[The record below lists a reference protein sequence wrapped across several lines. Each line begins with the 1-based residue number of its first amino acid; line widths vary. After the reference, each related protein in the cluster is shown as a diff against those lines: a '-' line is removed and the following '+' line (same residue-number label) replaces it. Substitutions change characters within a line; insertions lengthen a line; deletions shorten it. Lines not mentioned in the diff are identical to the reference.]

1 MGIYFPNG
9 RGDVENRGVPADVE
23 VELEPKAVREG
34 RDPQLEKAV
43 ELVLA
48 KLKESPI
55 TKVKRPP
62 FPNYYKPDLKE
73 PAEGK

>member
-1 MGIYFPNG
+1 
-9 RGDVENRGVPADVE
+9 
-23 VELEPKAVREG
+23 
-34 RDPQLEKAV
+34 LEKAV
-43 ELVLA
+43 EIVLA

-62 FPNYYKPDLKE
+62 FPNYYKANVKE

>member
-1 MGIYFPNG
+1 MPRHAPKKLGTWSDP
-9 RGDVENRGVPADVE
+9 VEA
-23 VELEPKAVREG
+23 KAAREG

-43 ELVLA
+43 EIVLA

-62 FPNYYKPDLKE
+62 FPNYYKADLKE